1 MDISNNQR
9 QLFGAITR
17 SYLRDGVSGK
27 PVEDGVM
34 IMNYTDR
41 IQEGSYANYPYE
53 VCNQLDAGTHIGT
66 FGKKNSQPSY
76 LPNPII
82 YCVPRKNETAS
93 RFNYAIDRSV
103 DRRMVDVSG
112 ISIPNNMLRVM
123 PNRGIQLCYQDRII
137 PANAEIL
144 KLSQRI
150 GNISSSQLDKTF
162 NISESDLRFKIKNQ
176 KLTREELMELGK
188 GGTITSDRGILAIPN
203 TVQQMR
209 NNPIVSSSRSSSSVG
224 TDENIVN
231 IENYLSDMDFDT
243 DSTSLG
249 KRGKKVS
256 QRKLS
261 QAVTSRKRNVRG
273 AGRPPLTREKKR
285 RDYVEV

>member
-53 VCNQLDAGTHIGT
+53 VTNQLDARTHIGT

-76 LPNPII
+76 LPDPII
-82 YCVPRKNETAS
+82 NCTPRKNETAS

-103 DRRMVDVSG
+103 DRRMIDVSG
-112 ISIPNNMLRVM
+112 LSIPNNMLRVM

-137 PANAEIL
+137 PANAEIQ

-203 TVQQMR
+203 AVQQMR
-209 NNPIVSSSRSSSSVG
+209 NNPIVSSRSSVASSRSSVG
-224 TDENIVN
+224 SDEEYIGSLVR
-231 IENYLSDMDFDT
+231 YSDIQEPEK
-243 DSTSLG
+243 G
-249 KRGKKVS
+249 
-256 QRKLS
+256 RKLS
-261 QAVTSRKRNVRG
+261 QATTGRKRNVRG
-273 AGRPPLTREKKR
+273 AGRPPMTRERKR
-285 RDYVEV
+285 QDYFEV